1 MNLKIPLKLPKIR
14 LPSQQKIDEIFR
26 ETCLVAGFVMFG
38 RGLWLI
44 WPPLM
49 WLICG
54 VLLMFSY
61 FGFSKGVRR

>member
-1 MNLKIPLKLPKIR
+1 MKLKIPLKLPKIR
-14 LPSQQKIDEIFR
+14 LPSQRKIDEIFR

-54 VLLMFSY
+54 AMLMFL
-61 FGFSKGVRR
+61 FFALSKGVRQ